1 MAKIEYTLPNGK
13 IKTFEVDEHTA
24 LSYAQ
29 IEKET
34 RREEERTR
42 WRKRKKLNSLEE
54 MTDFGVQFKS
64 NEPTPE
70 ELAIHRDESRRLHNA
85 LSLLP
90 ENQQKLVFNVYFNGQ
105 SLTEI
110 AKQEGVSYQAIQ
122 NRMAKIL
129 KNLKLFWIKGV
140 VIIVSRSLKA
150 QGINLDAFRRY

>member
-70 ELAIHRDESRRLHNA
+70 ELAIHRD
-85 LSLLP
+85 
-90 ENQQKLVFNVYFNGQ
+90 
-105 SLTEI
+105 
-110 AKQEGVSYQAIQ
+110 
-122 NRMAKIL
+122 
-129 KNLKLFWIKGV
+129 
-140 VIIVSRSLKA
+140 
-150 QGINLDAFRRY
+150 

>member
-1 MAKIEYTLPNGK
+1 MAKIEYTFPNGK

-54 MTDFGVQFKS
+54 MIVFGVQFKS

-129 KNLKLFWIKGV
+129 KKLKIFL
-140 VIIVSRSLKA
+140 
-150 QGINLDAFRRY
+150 N

>member
-1 MAKIEYTLPNGK
+1 MAKIEYTFPNGK

-90 ENQQKLVFNVYFNGQ
+90 ENQQKLVFNVYFYGQ

-129 KNLKLFWIKGV
+129 KKLKTF
-140 VIIVSRSLKA
+140 
-150 QGINLDAFRRY
+150 LD

>member
-1 MAKIEYTLPNGK
+1 MATIKYTFDNGK
-13 IKTFEVDEHTA
+13 CETYEVDEHIA
-24 LSYAQ
+24 LAYEQ
-29 IEKET
+29 IETET
-34 RREEERTR
+34 SREEERTR

-70 ELAIHRDESRRLHNA
+70 ELAIQRDESRRLHNA
-85 LSLLP
+85 ISLLP

-129 KNLKLFWIKGV
+129 KKLKTF
-140 VIIVSRSLKA
+140 
-150 QGINLDAFRRY
+150 LD